1 MDVEARSSREPGP
14 HLRMLVGR
22 VVVYDEMCVEIGR
35 DHGVDVLQ
43 EVQELLMA
51 MTLSAL
57 CDHLT
62 VRDVERGEQSRRPV
76 PDIVVGDAFRVA
88 QPEGQDRLRPSSAW
102 IWVFSSTHNT
112 TALSGGFRYSPTM
125 SRTLSTKAG
134 SVESLKLFERCGC
147 TPKSESIRAT
157 VLFERPVSEAAERTV
172 QCCAFGRLLLQNGAQ
187 QAGDAILVVGTRPAR
202 TSFAVEAHKT
212 LLGPLL
218 PPVTDGRIADAE
230 AMGDRDVG
238 FAICRGEK

>member
-1 MDVEARSSREPGP
+1 
-14 HLRMLVGR
+14 MLVGR

-43 EVQELLMA
+43 EVQELLVA

-57 CDHLT
+57 CDRLI

-147 TPKSESIRAT
+147 TPKSDSIRAT

-172 QCCAFGRLLLQNGAQ
+172 QFVPSVGFFCRTVRSRPATRSCRRFSAGQNELRRRGPQ
-187 QAGDAILVVGTRPAR
+187 DPAR
-202 TSFAVEAHKT
+202 TTSSAS
-212 LLGPLL
+212 
-218 PPVTDGRIADAE
+218 
-230 AMGDRDVG
+230 DRRSD
-238 FAICRGEK
+238 C